1 MGEREGLDQRKS
13 QMSAEHNTGS
23 CWWKHGKLIYF
34 KADAVVVV
42 VRFV

>member
-1 MGEREGLDQRKS
+1 
-13 QMSAEHNTGS
+13 MSAEHNTGS

-42 VRFV
+42 RFV